1 MSNRPNPLAIDVLG
15 AVPLGTNES
24 TAKAAI
30 TSLVQEA
37 TTADKNRQSWLE
49 HQIYLTKLRYGIRR
63 PRTFPW
69 KGASNIHIPYIDKA
83 IRKLKPLFMR
93 MLVEPDPVVE
103 FVGDDESAVEA
114 EKKAEEVYNWLFKTE
129 MGALETLA
137 YTIDCLLHRGLAFV
151 QVGWEYVTEYE
162 CRVVNV
168 PDLFP
173 EVGQADPA
181 TGQPIQIDPNKLL
194 QALAAQYEINLQDA
208 KNIAMLQH
216 AVQEIMSGK
225 PFVKVSYR
233 KVIKDRPAIWDRD
246 PVQII
251 LPNRTTDPANADWV
265 VVQHVLPLRKLQQME
280 ADGFFVPGSV
290 GKIYRNILDSASRN
304 KNAPRVGNE
313 VSTVASQSIYRDEQ
327 QQDELERIQ
336 GEEDVDNVLLWEVFH
351 WYDHNGDGLRERV
364 QSYIHPK
371 SMTDLATRPYAAPFN
386 EWPFVVFQFEKTRR
400 RLYSSRGVTAM
411 LEGIQKEI
419 NAQHNCRLDGMTIRN
434 APTYQTQLLAG
445 FKARNFRVVPGTV
458 LQLPQ
463 GASLQPV
470 LHDRGS
476 WPETVNEEQLLRT
489 TGEDYVGSYDAV
501 IGGRGAGE
509 ARTATEIQ
517 VSLQAQQTVASLDT
531 MLFQLGM
538 RDLHTKIWQ
547 LFLELGP
554 SEIFVKVLG
563 EKTAQREPVQV
574 KKSDI
579 SRKFR
584 LIPTGTIAN
593 TNRALELA
601 HAREALQIYANDQ
614 TGFINPFE
622 LRRWHLFLLDYKYAR
637 RIINSP
643 DQAQELQVLRQ
654 AAAELQKNPQLQAS
668 LNAGAQPELEQPDAQ
683 EMQQE
688 G

>member
-1 MSNRPNPLAIDVLG
+1 MSNRPNPLALGVLG
-15 AVPLGTNES
+15 SVSLGDSEAS
-24 TAKAAI
+24 AKAVI
-30 TSLVQEA
+30 TRLVQEA

-93 MLVEPDPVVE
+93 LLVEPDPVVE
-103 FVGDDESAVEA
+103 FVGDDEAAVDSER
-114 EKKAEEVYNWLFKTE
+114 KAEEVYNWLFKTE
-129 MGALETLA
+129 MAALDTLA
-137 YTIDCLLHRGLAFV
+137 YTLDCLLHRGLAFV
-151 QVGWEYVTEYE
+151 QVGWDYCTEYE

-173 EVGQADPA
+173 EIGQVDQA
-181 TGQPIQIDPNKLL
+181 TGQPIQIDPNKVLQLL
-194 QALAAQYEINLQDA
+194 AEQYEINLQDA
-208 KNIAMLQH
+208 HNVAMLQQ
-216 AVQEIMSGK
+216 AVQRIMAGEV
-225 PFVKVSYR
+225 FVKLSYK
-233 KVIKDRPAIWDRD
+233 KVVRDRPAIWDQN
-246 PVQII
+246 PVQIV

-265 VVQHVLPLRKLQQME
+265 VVQHVIPLRKLQQME
-280 ADGFFVPGSV
+280 ADGFFRPGSV
-290 GKIYRNILDSASRN
+290 SKVYRNILDASK
-304 KNAPRVGNE
+304 KNQGSPRVGNE
-313 VSTVASQSIYRDEQ
+313 VSIVDSSSLYRDEQ
-327 QQDELERIQ
+327 QQDELERIW

-351 WYDHNGDGLRERV
+351 WHDHNGDGLRERV
-364 QSYIHPK
+364 HSYIHPK

-501 IGGRGAGE
+501 IGGQSGE

-531 MLFQLGM
+531 MLFQLSM
-538 RDLHTKIWQ
+538 RELHTKIWQ

-554 SEIFVKVLG
+554 SEVFVKVLG
-563 EKTAQREPVQV
+563 AETALREPVKI
-574 KKSDI
+574 KKADI
-579 SRKFR
+579 ARKFR

-601 HAREALQIYANDQ
+601 HAREALQIYLQDQ
-614 TGFINPFE
+614 SGFINPFE
-622 LRRWHLFLLDYKYAR
+622 LRRWHLFLLDYRWAR
-637 RIINSP
+637 RMLNSP
-643 DQAQELQVLRQ
+643 EQAQELTVLRQ

-668 LNAGAQPELEQPDAQ
+668 LNAGAQPEMEQPDAQ
-683 EMQQE
+683 RQVE
-688 G
+688 GE